1 MCFQKKDIVD
11 EYLGKNQ
18 DFTEG
23 FSQIRTYNLKK
34 RLCPKNVMDPPSA
47 KRNSEGKLISDPDE
61 LKELYLET
69 YTERLT
75 PNDVPEY
82 LKETEKLKNELFDL
96 RLDAARKHKSEDWT
110 MEQLEKVLKAT
121 KIIKPEMHMDMCMR
135 YLKRVEKVSSCPC

>member
-1 MCFQKKDIVD
+1 MENLFEQKEKILTSISQAEKEDVEKVFNLKKDLEETTEKIASICASKNKDIVD

-82 LKETEKLKNELFDL
+82 LKETEKLKN
-96 RLDAARKHKSEDWT
+96 
-110 MEQLEKVLKAT
+110 
-121 KIIKPEMHMDMCMR
+121 
-135 YLKRVEKVSSCPC
+135 